1 MIWSVTFN
9 PFFPVWLLVALAA
22 VGVAL
27 LSIGIF
33 QRHRG
38 IFLRALAL
46 SALFLALLDPALQRE
61 DREQLSSVAAIV
73 VDRSKSQ
80 SLGERTAETD
90 RAVED
95 LKGRLERLN
104 NIDVRMVETGS
115 SDRRRNDGTVLF
127 SALSNALSDVPPD
140 RVAGAVVITDGQVH
154 DIPETVQQLG
164 FNAPLHALITG
175 NEDEKDRQ
183 LVLHRAPR
191 FGLID
196 TDQVVTL
203 QVRDHG
209 IDDAAR
215 VDIQVKRD
223 GEFLLQ
229 ERALP
234 GATIDIPVPISH
246 AGSNIFEF
254 EVEALDGELTD
265 INNRVVVTIEGVRE
279 NLRVLLVSGEPHAG
293 ERTWRNLL
301 KSDAAVDLVHFT
313 ILRPPEKQDGTPIN
327 ELSLIAFP
335 TRELFSIK
343 INEFDLIIFD
353 RYRRRG
359 VLPLLYFDN
368 IARYV
373 RAGGAVLIAS
383 GPDYAHSSS
392 VFRTPLSDI
401 LPAEPTGTVFEEP
414 YRAAVS
420 SVGDRHPVTRNLPG
434 SNATPPNWSRWFRLV
449 DVTPSDGQTIMEGP
463 DERPLLILNREG
475 DGRVALMLSDHAWL
489 WARGYE
495 GGGPHVPLLRRL
507 SHWLMKEPDLE
518 EEALRIKSSG
528 GKVRVE
534 RQTLSEASESVLLK
548 FPSGRTDT
556 VTLLENDKGMWTA
569 EIDTDELGIHVV
581 EDGERRALSHVGPVN
596 PKEYT
601 DVRSTTGPLAS
612 LTEKTSGS
620 IRRVGGDAT
629 PNLTIVPMR
638 ASRSYSGSNWLGLK
652 TTEAYVLRG
661 VDRISLLAG
670 FLGLAILLGLLSVTW
685 YREGR

>member
-1 MIWSVTFN
+1 
-9 PFFPVWLLVALAA
+9 
-22 VGVAL
+22 
-27 LSIGIF
+27 
-33 QRHRG
+33 
-38 IFLRALAL
+38 
-46 SALFLALLDPALQRE
+46 
-61 DREQLSSVAAIV
+61 
-73 VDRSKSQ
+73 
-80 SLGERTAETD
+80 
-90 RAVED
+90 
-95 LKGRLERLN
+95 
-104 NIDVRMVETGS
+104 
-115 SDRRRNDGTVLF
+115 
-127 SALSNALSDVPPD
+127 
-140 RVAGAVVITDGQVH
+140 
-154 DIPETVQQLG
+154 
-164 FNAPLHALITG
+164 
-175 NEDEKDRQ
+175 
-183 LVLHRAPR
+183 
-191 FGLID
+191 
-196 TDQVVTL
+196 L

-209 IDDAAR
+209 IDNAGR

-420 SVGDRHPVTRNLPG
+420 SIGDRHPVTRNLPG

-534 RQTLSEASESVLLK
+534 RQTLSESSESVLLK

-601 DVRSTTGPLAS
+601 DVRSTTELLAS

>member
-1 MIWSVTFN
+1 MIWSITYS
-9 PFFPVWLLVALAA
+9 PLFPIWLLVTLGIAGLL
-22 VGVAL
+22 L
-27 LSIGIF
+27 LSLGLY

-38 IFLRALAL
+38 MILRSLALAAL
-46 SALFLALLDPALQRE
+46 LLALFDPALQRE
-61 DREQLSSVAAIV
+61 DREQLTSVAAII
-73 VDRSKSQ
+73 VDRSESQ
-80 SLGERTAETD
+80 DLGD
-90 RAVED
+90 RAAATERVVED

-104 NIDVRMVETGS
+104 NIDVRVVESGGTS
-115 SDRRRNDGTVLF
+115 SRRDDGTILF

-140 RVAGAVVITDGQVH
+140 RVAGAIVVTDGQIH
-154 DIPETVQQLG
+154 DIPKNVEQLG
-164 FNAPLHALITG
+164 FSAPLHALVTG
-175 NEDEKDRQ
+175 SEEERDRQ
-183 LVLHRAPR
+183 LVLNRAPR

-196 TDQVVTL
+196 TEQVVTL
-203 QVRDHG
+203 SVRDHG
-209 IDDAAR
+209 IANAGR
-215 VDIQVKRD
+215 VTIQVKRD

-229 ERALP
+229 ELASP
-234 GATIDIPVPISH
+234 GETIDIPVPLSH

-254 EVEALDGELTD
+254 EAETLDGELTE

-373 RAGGAVLIAS
+373 REGGAVLIAS

-401 LPAEPTGTVFEEP
+401 LPAEPTGTVFEQP
-414 YRAAVS
+414 YLAEVS
-420 SVGDRHPVTRNLPG
+420 DIGNRHPVTRNLPG
-434 SNATPPNWSRWFRLV
+434 SNTTPPSWSRWFRLV
-449 DVTPSDGQTIMEGP
+449 NVSQSEGHAVMKGP
-463 DERPLLILNREG
+463 DDRPLLILNREG
-475 DGRVALMLSDHAWL
+475 EGRVALMLSDHAWL
-489 WARGYE
+489 WARGFE

-518 EEALRIKSSG
+518 EEALRIKARD
-528 GKVRVE
+528 GKLQIE
-534 RQTLSEASESVLLK
+534 RQTLSEESETIFLK
-548 FPSGRTDT
+548 YPSGKREP
-556 VTLLENDKGMWTA
+556 VILQENDKGMWA
-569 EIDTDELGIHVV
+569 AQIETDELGIHMV
-581 EDGERRALSHVGPVN
+581 EDDSKRALSHVGPVN
-596 PKEYT
+596 PREYT
-601 DVRSTTGPLAS
+601 DVRSTTDLLTPLAEA
-612 LTEKTSGS
+612 TNGS
-620 IRRVGGDAT
+620 VRRVGDGTDA
-629 PNLTIVPMR
+629 NLTLVPMR
-638 ASRSYSGSNWLGLK
+638 AARSYSGSNWLGLK

-670 FLGLAILLGLLSVTW
+670 FLGLAILLGLISVTW